1 MAEDRAELAAEL
13 VDGRLRF
20 RAEAVAEAG
29 FDALE
34 SCALLREG
42 EDLWLLPLR
51 DGRHGGLLFKRRNAH
66 GDRVVEAMEFFR
78 RHGLAAAAPRR
89 LRFLWCSRRA
99 AYVARNVFAKECQD
113 D

>member
-1 MAEDRAELAAEL
+1 MAEEHVELAAEL

-20 RAEAVAEAG
+20 SAEAVAAAG
-29 FDALE
+29 LDALE

-42 EDLWLLPLR
+42 EDLWLMPLR

-66 GDRVVEAMEFFR
+66 GDRVVEAVDFFR
-78 RHGLAAAAPRR
+78 RHGLAGAAPRR

-99 AYVARNVFAKECQD
+99 AYVARNVFAKHGQD